1 MRVCVWVDVRAFVSL
16 SLSLCV
22 CVCVCRTLAAFERGG
37 WRDVRIN
44 QELVAQA
51 HGRDLLKNLT
61 DIQTDRQTD
70 RQTAPVK
77 KWFNSHSQGGC
88 Q

>member
-16 SLSLCV
+16 SLSV

-51 HGRDLLKNLT
+51 HGRDLLKHL
-61 DIQTDRQTD
+61 TDRQTD
-70 RQTAPVK
+70 RQ
-77 KWFNSHSQGGC
+77 HR
-88 Q
+88 